1 MKTPTALLRLVSASF
16 AATFVAIL
24 AAAVALPAAGQA
36 DFTTFVQIGDSIT
49 AGFTDGCLV
58 EHGQR
63 DSFGAI
69 IARQAGAASFEQPL
83 VKEPGLGPCMVL
95 TSLAP
100 TFGAKPNTGTPLNA
114 TLGRPYNNMAVPG
127 FTVTH
132 TTTSKTSADNG
143 NGLTDLVLRN
153 PNLGNTTQLQQ
164 AASLKP
170 TFTTI
175 FIGNNDVLGPVSIAT
190 VVDGATLTTKAA
202 FQTQFQLIIDTMKAA
217 QGGTGKGI
225 VLGLPDITSIPFA
238 TTVPPFI
245 TSGGKPVIN
254 PATGAP
260 FTFLGQKSK
269 VDPATGLNT
278 GFDAIA
284 PIPATSLITLQAAA
298 LIPTGLGIPCAI
310 APLPNCNKPLP
321 DGYLSLDTSS
331 GTPKVKV
338 NAGVVL
344 YPDEVALAKSRT
356 ADFNGIIQ
364 ALGTAAGYKYFDT
377 SAYFAEVKA
386 NGRDFGGMIVTTSF
400 LSGGF
405 FGYDGVHPTSTGYAI
420 TANDLIS
427 FINAN
432 YGTSI
437 PAVNLAPFL
446 FNGNAQ
452 AGGYP
457 VGLSFSPEE
466 TLAWAAEIWG
476 NEDFRNSF
484 SALFSV
490 TAPAWSSRHEPV
502 GPSSGTILQ
511 GVERHHR
518 GVEQP

>member
-1 MKTPTALLRLVSASF
+1 MKTPKALFRIVSA
-16 AATFVAIL
+16 AALAVVVAAP
-24 AAAVALPAAGQA
+24 AAAQV
-36 DFTTFVQIGDSIT
+36 DFTTFVQIGDSLT
-49 AGFTDGCLV
+49 AGFTDGCLA

-69 IARQAGAASFEQPL
+69 LARQAGAASFEQPL

-100 TFGAKPNTGTPLNA
+100 TFGVKANTGVPLNL
-114 TLGRPYNNMAVPG
+114 TLTRPYNNLAVPG
-127 FTVTH
+127 FTIKD

-143 NGLTDLVLRN
+143 NALTDLVLRN
-153 PNLGNTTQLQQ
+153 PAFGNTTQLQQ

-190 VVDGATLTTKAA
+190 VIDGATLTTKAA
-202 FQTQFQLIIDTMKAA
+202 FQTNFQLIIDTMKAA

-225 VLGLPDITSIPFA
+225 VFGLPDITSIPF
-238 TTVPPFI
+238 TTTIPPFI

-260 FTFLGQKSK
+260 FTYLGQKSQ
-269 VDPATGLNT
+269 VDPATGLNK

-284 PIPATSLITLQAAA
+284 SIPATSLITLQAAA
-298 LIPTGLGIPCAI
+298 LLPSGYGIPCAI
-310 APLPNCNKPLP
+310 APLPNCNRPLP
-321 DGYLSLDTSS
+321 DGYLSIDTSS

-356 ADFNGIIQ
+356 ADINGVIK
-364 ALGTAAGYKYFDT
+364 AAGTAAGYTYFDT
-377 SAYFAEVKA
+377 SAYFTEMKA
-386 NGRDFGGMIVTTSF
+386 NGRDFGGMTVTTAF

-405 FGYDGVHPTSTGYAI
+405 FGYDGVHPTSIGYAI
-420 TANDLIS
+420 FTNDLIT

-432 YGTSI
+432 YKTSI
-437 PAVNLAPFL
+437 PAVNLSPFL

-457 VGLSFSPEE
+457 VGLNFSPEE

-476 NEDFRNSF
+476 NESFRDTF

-490 TAPAWSSRHEPV
+490 TAPEWSSRHVPV
-502 GPSSGTILQ
+502 APGSGTILQ
-511 GVERHHR
+511 GVERHGR
-518 GVEQP
+518 VDQP

>member
-1 MKTPTALLRLVSASF
+1 MKTLKALFRIASAS
-16 AATFVAIL
+16 ALAVVVATP
-24 AAAVALPAAGQA
+24 AAAQV
-36 DFTTFVQIGDSIT
+36 DFTIFVQIGDSLT
-49 AGFTDGCLV
+49 AGFTDGCLA

-69 IARQAGAASFEQPL
+69 LARQAGAASFEQPL

-143 NGLTDLVLRN
+143 NPLTDLVLRN

-190 VVDGATLTTKAA
+190 VIDGATLTTKAA

-225 VLGLPDITSIPFA
+225 VLGLPDITSIPFT
-238 TTVPPFI
+238 TTVLPFL
-245 TSGGKPVIN
+245 
-254 PATGAP
+254 AP
-260 FTFLGQKSK
+260 GVTFLGQKSK
-269 VDPATGLNT
+269 VDPASGLNI
-278 GFDAIA
+278 GFDPIA
-284 PIPATSLITLQAAA
+284 PIPATSLVTLQAAA
-298 LIPTGLGIPCAI
+298 LLASGFGIPCA
-310 APLPNCNKPLP
+310 AKQLPNCNKPLP
-321 DGYLSLDTSS
+321 DGHLSIDVSS

-344 YPDEVALAKSRT
+344 YPDEVALAQSRT
-356 ADFNGIIQ
+356 ADINGIIKTV
-364 ALGTAAGYKYFDT
+364 GTAAGYTYFDT
-377 SAYFAEVKA
+377 SAYFAELKK
-386 NGRDFGGMIVTTSF
+386 NGRNFGGMSITTSF

-405 FGYDGVHPTSTGYAI
+405 FGYDGVHPTSIGYAI
-420 TANDLIS
+420 FTNDLIS

-432 YGTSI
+432 YQASI
-437 PAVNLAPFL
+437 PAVNLSPFL

-452 AGGYP
+452 PGGYP
-457 VGLSFSPEE
+457 ASLILSPEE

-490 TAPAWSSRHEPV
+490 TAPEWSSRHVPV
-502 GPSSGTILQ
+502 APGDGTILQ
-511 GVERHHR
+511 GVEHGR
-518 GVEQP
+518 VEQR